1 MPRRPILLALAVALV
16 TTLAVVVLV
25 QATRPA
31 GSPDAS
37 GVAAGR
43 AETGK
48 PAPAVTGTTLDGQ
61 PFDLASLA
69 GKPVVINFWGPSCVP
84 CRDEFPLFKAKLA
97 EHAADGLSIVGVLKD
112 DPVEPA
118 RTFAAQYGASWPT
131 VVDPD
136 KQLATA
142 YRVAARPQTYFVDRN
157 GVLRSIQIGEITDQ
171 LFEAQYAQIA
181 K

>member
-1 MPRRPILLALAVALV
+1 MPRRPILLALAVALA

-25 QATRPA
+25 QATRP

-37 GVAAGR
+37 GGTAGR

-48 PAPAVTGTTLDGQ
+48 PAPAVIGQTLDGQ

-118 RTFAAQYGASWPT
+118 RSFVAQYGASWPT

-136 KQLATA
+136 KTLAAA
-142 YRVAARPQTYFVDRN
+142 YRVAARPQTYFVDRH

-181 K
+181 R